1 MHPCWSRLV
10 SYRYGYE
17 VRIGRVRS
25 LVFQPNRGVRRRV
38 VPVRGRRRVV
48 DASGNVQDVARGE
61 RRVGPVCHPVDA
73 FRVAQLCFGD
83 RVPGFEHADFPVLA
97 AVEVQN
103 KDVVAIEVAVERHG
117 ARAAVVD
124 VDAGPDRVGGIRS
137 NSSSSSSRSRRSIGC
152 IAIQCDQSMVFVH
165 RRLYRF
171 AKGHQDVV
179 LRHRNDRRTPFVGNV
194 VTEIVVAGFV
204 LVEIGHAAAL
214 SQGHVVGGIKED
226 PHVYFGSS
234 GIGGTR
240 AIITNNARK
249 IEVPYVVST
258 GGPSNVHDVLAKVV
272 GKKIVA
278 FFTASKQASQNV
290 IVIVVVV
297 IIAVVIAVLGCCF
310 CCRFWR
316 DGFFPMIRRR

>member
-1 MHPCWSRLV
+1 MLLRWIDPCTSHCV
-10 SYRYGYE
+10 GPQ
-17 VRIGRVRS
+17 V
-25 LVFQPNRGVRRRV
+25 QDQRGVFVKDFGTFQCLATSNIV
-38 VPVRGRRRVV
+38 VVTVV
-48 DASGNVQDVARGE
+48 
-61 RRVGPVCHPVDA
+61 
-73 FRVAQLCFGD
+73 
-83 RVPGFEHADFPVLA
+83 
-97 AVEVQN
+97 
-103 KDVVAIEVAVERHG
+103 VVI
-117 ARAAVVD
+117 VVM
-124 VDAGPDRVGGIRS
+124 
-137 NSSSSSSRSRRSIGC
+137 SSSSSSRSRRSIGC